1 MTVEGGGSRWES
13 EKIGFPGPE
22 IQRRHEGIPKPI
34 VDRAWDAQVR
44 LCRRY
49 RRLTA
54 RGKEKNIAV
63 VAVARELSGFIWDIS
78 RLAMSLAV
86 PAQAHAV

>member
-1 MTVEGGGSRWES
+1 VSR
-13 EKIGFPGPE
+13 E

-34 VDRAWDAQVR
+34 ADRAWDAQVR

-49 RRLTA
+49 RRLVA

-63 VAVARELSGFIWDIS
+63 VAIARELAGFIWDIS
-78 RLAMSLAV
+78 QFAMSLATPREV
-86 PAQAHAV
+86 PTA